1 MIAVRPRNTR
11 VSSHLAMKSQHQILV
26 SSYSYL
32 NLHTNRDTSLQKGCR
47 RLYVCVCVC
56 VYVYVHVCLTENK
69 LIPLPP
75 DGASS
80 SSSFICIE
88 QMHRDDFIP
97 SFIFLPTLLH
107 IQQHQ
112 HPDLHEQ
119 TSQNHLTVDVEAAV
133 HWTIQADR
141 VYLL

>member
-1 MIAVRPRNTR
+1 MCV
-11 VSSHLAMKSQHQILV
+11 
-26 SSYSYL
+26 
-32 NLHTNRDTSLQKGCR
+32 
-47 RLYVCVCVC
+47 YVCVPVC
-56 VYVYVHVCLTENK
+56 ARVSLTENK

-75 DGASS
+75 DASSS

-88 QMHRDDFIP
+88 QMHHDDFIP

-119 TSQNHLTVDVEAAV
+119 TLQNHLTVYVEAAV
-133 HWTIQADR
+133 HWMIQADR
-141 VYLL
+141 LCLL